1 MQKRTRARKF
11 RNRSFCM
18 LEPDLI
24 ESDAFLS
31 LSGKAAMLVLIR
43 FYQKAHREN
52 RKSRKKGRAWA
63 RSIKNNGEIIFP
75 YSEARELGIRSS
87 KTFYRVLR
95 ELIEDKGFIDMAEM
109 GNWYAK
115 RPNKY
120 AISWRW
126 ERYGTPDYQKLEVPR
141 ILPEGLGFQ
150 PGVGPKAF

>member
-1 MQKRTRARKF
+1 MAKTRKF

-18 LEPDLI
+18 LEADLI
-24 ESDAFLS
+24 ESEAFLS

-52 RKSRKKGRAWA
+52 RQSRKKGRAWA

-75 YSEARELGIRSS
+75 YSEARELGIKSS
-87 KTFYRVLR
+87 RTFHKVIR
-95 ELIEDKGFIDMAEM
+95 ELVEDKGFIDVAEA
-109 GNWYAK
+109 GNWYLKQAT
-115 RPNKY
+115 RF

-126 ERYGTPDYQKLEVPR
+126 ERFGTPDYRTVKMPR

-150 PGVGPKAF
+150 KGLGPKPF